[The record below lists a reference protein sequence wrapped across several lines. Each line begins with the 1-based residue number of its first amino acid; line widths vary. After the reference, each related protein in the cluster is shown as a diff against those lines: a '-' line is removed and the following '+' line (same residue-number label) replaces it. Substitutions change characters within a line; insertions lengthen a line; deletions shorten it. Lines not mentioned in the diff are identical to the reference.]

1 MESSSS
7 IFVYSLESATYNL
20 RRQILQHIQTLLRH
34 VIRLGGG
41 HAWHGQSICV
51 THGKFAV
58 DK

>member
-34 VIRLGGG
+34 VIRPGDG
-41 HAWHGQSICV
+41 HAWLGQSICV
-51 THGKFAV
+51 THGKFAAE
-58 DK
+58 